1 MTVAFLTR
9 DFSPGTSP
17 PIPGGC
23 AYYRCF
29 LPMQAVGVPAQ
40 MGFPAWTGADGFGL
54 MASRDRANF
63 GYTTVV
69 MKQLMERSLPYQI
82 KAAQK
87 LRQRVIVDVDD
98 HYDALPES
106 NQAFHIT
113 SPDFSRWQ
121 NRDIYREVIMLADDV
136 VVTTPELF
144 EHYSRLRG
152 NVRIIRNAVLL
163 DEFQQRKVSERKPV
177 IGWVGGVP
185 WRGGDLET
193 LQAWLPDFLDEH
205 DLMFHHSGHSD
216 SSPSFA
222 ELSGVNPERVSTSP
236 LVTLDNYM
244 KTMFTFDIGIVPLN
258 DIPFNRAKSF
268 LKGLEYAAAGIPF
281 VAQAL
286 PEYRLLESQGIGRTA
301 STPEDWRW
309 HMEALLDYEKRKKEA
324 RINRALVERFHTIQ
338 ARSPEWQQL
347 VTSQLVTSDAGVEPV
362 VGTFAESP
370 CGVEGAVLEVP

>member
-1 MTVAFLTR
+1 
-9 DFSPGTSP
+9 
-17 PIPGGC
+17 
-23 AYYRCF
+23 
-29 LPMQAVGVPAQ
+29 MQAVGVPAQ

-54 MASRDRANF
+54 MASQTTANF
-63 GYTTVV
+63 GYKTIV

-82 KAAQK
+82 KAAKK
-87 LRQRVIVDVDD
+87 LGQRIIVDVDD

-113 SPDFSRWQ
+113 SPDFSKWQ
-121 NRDIYREVIMLADDV
+121 NRDIYREVIMLADEV

-144 EHYSRLRG
+144 YHYSRMRD

-163 DEFQQRKVSERKPV
+163 DEFTPRKVTERKPV

-216 SSPSFA
+216 DAPSFA
-222 ELSGVNPERVSTSP
+222 ELTGVNPERVSTSP

-286 PEYRLLESQGIGRTA
+286 PEYVLLQSQGIGRAA
-301 STPEDWRW
+301 STAREWRW
-309 HMEALLDYEKRKKEA
+309 HMEALLDHEKRKREA
-324 RINRALVERFHTIQ
+324 RINRDLVQRFHTIQ
-338 ARSPEWQQL
+338 ARSPEWQAL
-347 VTSQLVTSDAGVEPV
+347 VTLDAGVEPMV
-362 VGTFAESP
+362 PTVPESP
-370 CGVEGAVLEVP
+370 SGVEGAVLEIS